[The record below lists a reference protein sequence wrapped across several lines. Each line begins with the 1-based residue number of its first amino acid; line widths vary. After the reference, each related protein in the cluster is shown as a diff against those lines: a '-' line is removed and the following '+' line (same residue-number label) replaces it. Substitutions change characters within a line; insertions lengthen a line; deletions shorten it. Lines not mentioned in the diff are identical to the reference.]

1 MNAVHYFSFT
11 SFLVSTLSGIVAG
24 FVRLAAFLF
33 IGIKVR
39 PPLREDGLL
48 LFMEVFMTLQIT
60 GDAKEI
66 AELIEMLQIQKAENL
81 IRLLRQTTSKKY
93 L

>member
-1 MNAVHYFSFT
+1 M
-11 SFLVSTLSGIVAG
+11 SFLVSTLSGIAAG

-48 LFMEVFMTLQIT
+48 LFI
-60 GDAKEI
+60 GDIYFSSEDNPSSI
-66 AELIEMLQIQKAENL
+66 ISLSVGSGSLGHI
-81 IRLLRQTTSKKY
+81 
-93 L
+93 